1 MNRAELT
8 QYILETYGTE
18 PDRPW
23 ARYPSYEVFRQRGS
37 WKWFALAMDI
47 PGAKLGL
54 AGEGAV
60 DIVNLK
66 CDPRM
71 TGTLRTEPGFFPAYH
86 MNKETWI
93 TAVLDGSVPAEKLKA
108 LLELSYELTRPK
120 PRKKSSK
127 TP

>member
-8 QYILETYGTE
+8 QYILEIYGTE
-18 PDRPW
+18 PDHPW
-23 ARYPSYEVFRQRGS
+23 ARYPNYEVFRHSGS
-37 WKWFALAMDI
+37 RKWFALVMDI
-47 PGAKLGL
+47 PRAKLGMP
-54 AGEGAV
+54 GEGAA

-71 TGTLRTEPGFFPAYH
+71 TGSLRAEPGFFPAYH
-86 MNKETWI
+86 MNKESWI
-93 TAVLDGSVPAEKLKA
+93 TVSLDGAVLEEKLKA

>member
-8 QYILETYGTE
+8 QYILEAYGTE

-23 ARYPSYEVFRQRGS
+23 ARYPNYEVFRHGGS
-37 WKWFALAMDI
+37 RKWFALAMDI

-71 TGTLRTEPGFFPAYH
+71 TGSLRTEPGFFPACH
-86 MNKETWI
+86 MNKEAWI

-108 LLELSYELTRPK
+108 LLDLSYELTRTK
-120 PRKKSSK
+120 PRKKYLK

>member
-8 QYILETYGTE
+8 QYILEAYGAE

-23 ARYPSYEVFRQRGS
+23 ARYPNYEVFRHSGS
-37 WKWFALAMDI
+37 RKWFALAMDI
-47 PGAKLGL
+47 PRAKLGV
-54 AGEGAV
+54 AGEDAV

-71 TGTLRTEPGFFPAYH
+71 TGSLRAEPGFYPAYH
-86 MNKETWI
+86 MNKESWI
-93 TAVLDGSVPAEKLKA
+93 TAALDGAVPAEKLKA
-108 LLELSYELTRPK
+108 LLDMSWELTRPK
-120 PRKKSSK
+120 PRKKSLK

>member
-8 QYILETYGTE
+8 QYILEAYGAE

-23 ARYPSYEVFRQRGS
+23 ARYPNYEVFRHSGS
-37 WKWFALAMDI
+37 RKWFAVILDI
-47 PGAKLGL
+47 PRAKLGV
-54 AGEGAV
+54 AGEDAV

-71 TGTLRTEPGFFPAYH
+71 TGSLRAEPGFYPAYH
-86 MNKETWI
+86 MNK
-93 TAVLDGSVPAEKLKA
+93 KLKA
-108 LLELSYELTRPK
+108 LLDMSWELTRPK
-120 PRKKSSK
+120 PRKKSLK

>member
-23 ARYPSYEVFRQRGS
+23 ARYPSYEVFRHSGGR
-37 WKWFALAMDI
+37 KWFALAMDI

-86 MNKETWI
+86 MNKEPWI